1 MTGKLDSR
9 VAIVTGGGT
18 GIGEAI
24 WLEFALEGAMVL
36 VNGLPE
42 DPIDDVVAAVRKDG
56 GKAVAFAADISDDRQ
71 ARACVDEALRNFG
84 RLDVL
89 VNNAGVL
96 LANAETDDMPI
107 DKFEE
112 QVRNNIRSAFL
123 MTKYSLPHLRRTKGS
138 VISAGSE
145 GGVNGQPRNAVYS
158 SCLHGWRGRRTS
170 PIRRARKLRVPRT
183 D

>member
-24 WLEFALEGAMVL
+24 CLKFALEGAMVL

-56 GKAVAFAADISDDRQ
+56 GKVVAFAADISDDRQ

-89 VNNAGVL
+89 VN
-96 LANAETDDMPI
+96 MPACCWQMRKRTI
-107 DKFEE
+107 C
-112 QVRNNIRSAFL
+112 RSTNSRSRSATIFGPP
-123 MTKYSLPHLRRTKGS
+123 S
-138 VISAGSE
+138 
-145 GGVNGQPRNAVYS
+145 
-158 SCLHGWRGRRTS
+158 
-170 PIRRARKLRVPRT
+170 
-183 D
+183 